1 MAISDAHMHPTDCG
15 AGQYY
20 PGSDSAEILMGCTA
34 RASEWDAMSS
44 LEDRRIVRSYGV
56 HPWYPEEWGPEA
68 ESRLRAILSE
78 DRNAHVGEIGLDSKR
93 GDLKEQVAPF
103 EVQLSMAESEDR
115 IASIHMIGTEKDVLD
130 ILRARPHGRVILH
143 SYGSDSYAKPFAE
156 EGCFFSISPR
166 ILSRSEVRV
175 RRLLEAL
182 PADRILIETDAPN
195 TGRGFEGLQ
204 AFADRLSSISGM
216 DGIADAATA
225 NLRRLLDGR
234 HGGAHQADPRPGGAG
249 QAARDPRDPCGLR
262 RRRRLCPGGNGPRR
276 HWPHQGR

>member
-15 AGQYY
+15 RGEYY

-44 LEDRRIVRSYGV
+44 LGDRRVIRSYGV
-56 HPWYPEEWGPEA
+56 HPWYPEEWGPDAEA
-68 ESRLRAILSE
+68 RLRAVLSE
-78 DRNAHVGEIGLDSKR
+78 DRAAHVGEIGLDSKR
-93 GDLKEQVAPF
+93 GALKDQVAPF
-103 EVQLSMAESEDR
+103 QAQLSMAESEDR

-156 EGCFFSISPR
+156 EGCYFSISPR

-182 PADRILIETDAPN
+182 PEDRVLIETDAPN
-195 TGRGFEGLQ
+195 MGRGFEGLG
-204 AFADRLSSISGM
+204 AFAEKLSSVT
-216 DGIADAATA
+216 GIGGIGDMATA
-225 NLRRLLDGR
+225 NLRRLLDG
-234 HGGAHQADPRPGGAG
+234 
-249 QAARDPRDPCGLR
+249 
-262 RRRRLCPGGNGPRR
+262 
-276 HWPHQGR
+276 

>member
-15 AGQYY
+15 GGEYY

-44 LEDRRIVRSYGV
+44 LGDRRVVRSYGV

-68 ESRLRAILSE
+68 EARLGAILSE
-78 DRNAHVGEIGLDSKR
+78 DRAAHVGEIGLDSKR
-93 GDLKEQVAPF
+93 GALKDQIAPF
-103 EVQLSMAESEDR
+103 QAQLSMAESEDR

-130 ILRARPHGRVILH
+130 ILRARPHGRAILH

-156 EGCFFSISPR
+156 EGCYFSISPR

-182 PADRILIETDAPN
+182 PEDRVLIETDAPN
-195 TGRGFEGLQ
+195 TGRGFEGLG
-204 AFADRLSSISGM
+204 AFAERLSSVTGI
-216 DGIADAATA
+216 DGIGDMATA
-225 NLRRLLDGR
+225 NLRRLLDG
-234 HGGAHQADPRPGGAG
+234 
-249 QAARDPRDPCGLR
+249 
-262 RRRRLCPGGNGPRR
+262 
-276 HWPHQGR
+276 